1 MANEEIAHV
10 DEGILAHLGVEEE
23 LVPLL
28 QLLQVIGRWQI
39 SIRRRRHPYFK
50 DDPVIVNTLIVFSV
64 VPGEVLASRGEEK
77 LDKSL
82 LDGHVVLR
90 DGSSLRVT
98 RRRARGARDAG
109 SSRAMRRIRHIIGN
123 CSEN

>member
-50 DDPVIVNTLIVFSV
+50 DDPVIVRTSYQILLSTALNSAAVPLSMQPGRRLLQGMTEITDLFLTLISFKVGYL
-64 VPGEVLASRGEEK
+64 PR
-77 LDKSL
+77 
-82 LDGHVVLR
+82 
-90 DGSSLRVT
+90 
-98 RRRARGARDAG
+98 
-109 SSRAMRRIRHIIGN
+109 
-123 CSEN
+123 